1 MIGTVRWNLI
11 VGLGGFLLTFFMS
24 MSENFI
30 WRALLH
36 GMYSFLI
43 LFAVVYALRWVLGT
57 LAGLK
62 NVAAPNESADA
73 SAGQA
78 VNETTPDDQEMLNQM
93 LKDQLSAG
101 SDDSFIPLQPKKLVS
116 VSDTAPEKLAGALRQ
131 MKEE

>member
-36 GMYSFLI
+36 GVYSFLI

-73 SAGQA
+73 LAGQA

-101 SDDSFIPLQPKKLVS
+101 SDDPFIPLQPKKLVS